1 MIIIPLLLQ
10 LQGLDAQSAAPVLLE
25 RGLCLKVASVNW
37 PETYPACPETYV
49 HIATSADK
57 LYIRYDVRGEQLR
70 AVAAH
75 DQEEVWCDSCV
86 EFFCQLPSSNGYM
99 NFETN
104 CIGTM
109 VASRREGRDKNVR
122 PLSSEQMALIDRY
135 SSVGTEPFEEKDGE
149 FAWTIVI
156 AIPWNLITEDGTKP
170 TALRA
175 NFYKCA
181 DKTKQVHF
189 VSWNPIDLPQPNFHC
204 PEFFAELKVGEEK

>member
-1 MIIIPLLLQ
+1 M
-10 LQGLDAQSAAPVLLE
+10 
-25 RGLCLKVASVNW
+25 NW
-37 PETYPACPETYV
+37 PDQYPACPSTQVYV
-49 HIATSADK
+49 ATSADK
-57 LYIRYDVRGEQLR
+57 LYIRYDVRGQQLC

-86 EFFCQLPSSNGYM
+86 EFFCQLPGSNEYM

-122 PLSSEQMALIDRY
+122 PLSKEQMALIDRY
-135 SSVGTEPFEEKDGE
+135 SSVGNEPFEEKDGE
-149 FAWTIVI
+149 FAWTVVI
-156 AIPWNLITEDGTKP
+156 AIPWMLIAEDGTKP

-181 DKTKQVHF
+181 DKTKQVHY
-189 VSWNPIDLPQPNFHC
+189 VSWNPIGLPTPDFHC
-204 PEFFAELKVGEEK
+204 PTFFGEIKVSD